1 MRELQPR
8 ESSNAERPKMFDK
21 RITLGNVLTMITM
34 AVAGAG
40 AYWSLAVE
48 QATLRGDLKVQE
60 MRLDSFDDDT
70 KRRLQS
76 IEGKLDRLLFERG
89 GAK

>member
-1 MRELQPR
+1 
-8 ESSNAERPKMFDK
+8 
-21 RITLGNVLTMITM
+21 MITM

-60 MRLDSFDDDT
+60 QRLDSFDSDT

-76 IEGKLDRLLFERG
+76 IETKLDRLLFDRSG
-89 GAK
+89 VR